1 MKKLTTGI
9 VLAGT
14 LTATGCLA
22 TKEAPTQV
30 VYRFDDHRYLELKGW
45 NCEGELWYTDTQ
57 RAFIHSHIFSFTG
70 YLPKNSF
77 IPPSV
82 ISR

>member
-57 RAFIHSHIFSFTG
+57 RGIHSQPYFRFTG

>member
-30 VYRFDDHRYLELKGW
+30 VYRFDDHRNLELKVR
-45 NCEGELWYTDTQ
+45 N
-57 RAFIHSHIFSFTG
+57 
-70 YLPKNSF
+70 
-77 IPPSV
+77 
-82 ISR
+82 